1 MEGIGTSTTSF
12 KKLAKLLRV
21 DINKFKLMCKS
32 LLDTWIVIYTGIYKF
47 REYHDFCFRQQ
58 RHISPKTEANLSQK
72 TSENLFFMFC
82 IVTKAKS
89 LKFDEG

>member
-1 MEGIGTSTTSF
+1 MQSAPRNSITAGISKSW
-12 KKLAKLLRV
+12 RV
-21 DINKFKLMCKS
+21 LGPAPQVSKNWQNYWGQI
-32 LLDTWIVIYTGIYKF
+32 DT
-47 REYHDFCFRQQ
+47 
-58 RHISPKTEANLSQK
+58 KTEANLSQK